1 VRDVPVARVRSDP
14 GPSDVVDD
22 GIEGSDGDDGSGV
35 LDDDDALFVPAP
47 PSARFAGALVP
58 QTLQ

>member
-1 VRDVPVARVRSDP
+1 VDQLYGRRQQLP
-14 GPSDVVDD
+14 DVVDD
-22 GIEGSDGDDGSGV
+22 GIEGSEGDDGSDV
-35 LDDDDALFVPAP
+35 LDDDDALFVPPP